1 MINPI
6 HTVSLSQL
14 SRVLGVFLSGLMADK
29 LGRRRSLIVSSILQL
44 LAAFGVYFCTSF
56 LSLAAVL
63 AITTFFSSMVQVEI
77 FRIDILCSRTME

>member
-14 SRVLGVFLSGLMADK
+14 SRVLGVFMSGLMADN
-29 LGRRRSLIVSSILQL
+29 LGRRRSLIVSSLLQL

-56 LSLAAVL
+56 LNLAAVL
-63 AITTFFSSMVQVEI
+63 AITTLFSSMVQVDI
-77 FRIDILCSRTME
+77 FRIDILCSSHSN

>member
-29 LGRRRSLIVSSILQL
+29 LGRRSLIVSSILQL
-44 LAAFGVYFCTSF
+44 LAAIGVYFCTSF

-63 AITTFFSSMVQVEI
+63 AITTLFSSMVQVEI
-77 FRIDILCSRTME
+77 FRIDILCSSLL